1 MSQAPGSLAKEGTAP
16 APETLEAWQ
25 GRQKW
30 GWTVIILGSTYPA
43 HGGGYAVV

>member
-1 MSQAPGSLAKEGTAP
+1 MSQALGSLAKEGTAL

-30 GWTVIILGSTYPA
+30 GWRVMILGRAYPA
-43 HGGGYAVV
+43 HGGGCAVV